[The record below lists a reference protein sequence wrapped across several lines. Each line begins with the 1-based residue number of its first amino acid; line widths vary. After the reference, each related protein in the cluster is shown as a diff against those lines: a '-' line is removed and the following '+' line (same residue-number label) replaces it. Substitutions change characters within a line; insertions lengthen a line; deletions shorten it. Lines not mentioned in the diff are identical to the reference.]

1 MVFLNE
7 CLPNKVEESL
17 TAGEPKAVSGCQ
29 LSASIRN
36 DSGIFF
42 SCFRGAQL
50 LPLWNFFK
58 LSQEV
63 CPLQYS
69 FTKADRILK
78 RHEFIALAKIGRR
91 IQNEYFIAVFCPGR
105 HGRSRLGVTV
115 TKKVGRAIKRNR
127 IKRLVREFFRLNRQ
141 FLSGEWDINIIA
153 KNQIA
158 DITSEKAC
166 RSLQNI
172 FARIS
177 RYDDPQ

>member
-7 CLPNKVEESL
+7 CLPNRVEESL

-36 DSGIFF
+36 DSDIYFLF
-42 SCFRGAQL
+42 PRCPIVTA
-50 LPLWNFFK
+50 WDFFK
-58 LSQEV
+58 LSQEA

-78 RHEFIALAKIGRR
+78 RHEFIALAKSGRR
-91 IQNEYFIAVFCPGR
+91 IQNEYFIAVFSPGR

-115 TKKVGRAIKRNR
+115 TKKVGRAVKRNR

-158 DITSEKAC
+158 DITSEKAY

-172 FARIS
+172 FNRIS